1 MSTSTD
7 KKLAKKTKASKEQQ
21 FGSTEAVSKK
31 SSSKETEAMA
41 ALLKNIGCKKY
52 RMEMVENTAL
62 ALAEVLPVSVNKIP
76 NESSRLAKAAVLI
89 KAFDPVNPLEAM
101 LATQMG
107 AVHTLVLAEAKRAS
121 HATYLDSL
129 KQHTNQATKLSRLF
143 LEQVA
148 VYERLKGKGQQ
159 KIIVEKVT
167 VESGGQA
174 AIGVYEPRGGNVKK

>member
-1 MSTSTD
+1 MSVSTD
-7 KKLAKKTKASKEQQ
+7 KKLAKKTKALKEQQ
-21 FGSTEAVSKK
+21 FASTEAVLNNSTDKDL
-31 SSSKETEAMA
+31 ETMA
-41 ALLKNIGCKKY
+41 ALLENIGCKNY
-52 RMEMVENTAL
+52 QMEMVEHTAA
-62 ALAEVLPVSVNKIP
+62 ALSEVLPTKANKIP
-76 NESSRLAKAAVLI
+76 NESSKLAKAAVMI

-107 AVHTLVLAEAKRAS
+107 AIHTLVLTEAKRAS
-121 HATYLDSL
+121 HAKHLDSL

-148 VYERLKGKGQQ
+148 AYERLKGKGQQ

-167 VESGGQA
+167 VEAGGQA

>member
-21 FGSTEAVSKK
+21 FGSTEAVSNK

-62 ALAEVLPVSVNKIP
+62 ALAEVLPFSVNKIP

-107 AVHTLVLAEAKRAS
+107 AIHTLVLAETKRAS
-121 HATYLDSL
+121 HSTYLDSL